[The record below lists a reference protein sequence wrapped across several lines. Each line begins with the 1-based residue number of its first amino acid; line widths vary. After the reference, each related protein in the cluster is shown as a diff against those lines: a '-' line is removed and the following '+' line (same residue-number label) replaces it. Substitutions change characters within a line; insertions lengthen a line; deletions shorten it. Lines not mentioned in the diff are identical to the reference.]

1 MRKMIAFLLVLA
13 LSLVG
18 CTTLT
23 SIGDFRSLGYPI
35 PSEGTQLGV
44 RFRSGSGVDKEAISV
59 DQDMVL
65 PVQASLEPNVSD
77 EMPIPETLAIGLII
91 AFIVRDIIDS
101 IPISIGP
108 II

>member
-13 LSLVG
+13 LSFVG

-23 SIGDFRSLGYPI
+23 SIGEIRSLGYPI
-35 PSEGTQLGV
+35 QSEGAQLGV
-44 RFRSGSGVDKEAISV
+44 RIRSGSGVDEEAISV

-77 EMPIPETLAIGLII
+77 CVPIPGTLAIGLII
-91 AFIVRDIIDS
+91 AFIVHDITDS
-101 IPISIGP
+101 VQISMGNVI
-108 II
+108 

>member
-1 MRKMIAFLLVLA
+1 
-13 LSLVG
+13 
-18 CTTLT
+18 
-23 SIGDFRSLGYPI
+23 
-35 PSEGTQLGV
+35 
-44 RFRSGSGVDKEAISV
+44 VD
-59 DQDMVL
+59 L
-65 PVQASLEPNVSD
+65 PEQSSPEDIVQD